1 MVVAIDEGWPFEEVL
16 RKVATKTKFR
26 KNGKVGPS
34 LPGFL
39 RQTQDASRISCEIA
53 YRGIELR
60 QRYLHAR
67 TLEYEG
73 VRYIANIHETRCA
86 RFNCKPAIS
95 SGQVFAQLN
104 SRFPARR
111 SARGR
116 TRDA

>member
-1 MVVAIDEGWPFEEVL
+1 MVTINKGRPFEEVL
-16 RKVATKTKFR
+16 GKVAAKAKFR

-67 TLEYEG
+67 TLEYGCPSE
-73 VRYIANIHETRCA
+73 IANIRAFRCVW
-86 RFNCKPAIS
+86 FI
-95 SGQVFAQLN
+95 GQACGSCFGCSL
-104 SRFPARR
+104 PP
-111 SARGR
+111 
-116 TRDA
+116 

>member
-1 MVVAIDEGWPFEEVL
+1 MVTINKGRPFEEVL
-16 RKVATKTKFR
+16 GKVAAKAKFR

-67 TLEYEG
+67 TLEYGCE
-73 VRYIANIHETRCA
+73 REIANTAEICCA
-86 RFNCKPAIS
+86 WFIGNTLDSFFWC
-95 SGQVFAQLN
+95 
-104 SRFPARR
+104 FPPPL
-111 SARGR
+111 GN
-116 TRDA
+116 